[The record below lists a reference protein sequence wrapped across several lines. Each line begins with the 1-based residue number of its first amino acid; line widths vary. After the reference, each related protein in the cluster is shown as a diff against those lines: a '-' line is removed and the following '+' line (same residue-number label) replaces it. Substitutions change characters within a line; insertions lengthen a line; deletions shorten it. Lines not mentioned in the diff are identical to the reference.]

1 MLRDGQ
7 PAEPPPRPGALALL
21 RDGAFRRLW
30 LTGLLTGFTRW
41 ADIIVTGIFVFDAT
55 ASAGAVAF
63 VTFLRFLPMIAGA
76 LSGTL
81 ASRLPLAR
89 VLRLALAVVA
99 VLYAGLALLA
109 FAGFLP
115 VWAIGVGSFL
125 IGIYWSTE
133 MAVRRTLLG
142 EVAGTAR
149 ISAAMGLDWGTINA
163 ARLVGPVIGGTLYEW
178 FGIGAWLAACG
189 VMYLGSTLAVT
200 GIDAAPA
207 PAGLDLADKG
217 RNLLASMLDDVIA
230 SFRDPLVA
238 GVLAVTIAMNFFG
251 FVYSSMVPVI
261 GKEVLNA
268 TPPEVGLLSSMEGIG
283 ALVAAGAIAGV
294 ARPLWFGRL
303 FLIGSMMTLVG
314 AFCFSQSGSY
324 GFSLMVLTAAGMGSA
339 IFATMQSTLI
349 LTSVPAER
357 RSRAMGV
364 MTTTI
369 GIGQSGVLWLG
380 AMAGWFGAAGAVAI
394 SAVIGIVLLLTFA
407 ALWPAMWRRS
417 SHPH

>member
-1 MLRDGQ
+1 LLRVGQ
-7 PAEPPPRPGALALL
+7 PAEPPRPRALALL

-41 ADIIVTGIFVFDAT
+41 ADIIVTAIFVFDAT

-63 VTFLRFLPMIAGA
+63 VTFLRFLPMIGGA

-89 VLRLALAVVA
+89 VLRLALGAVA
-99 VLYAGLALLA
+99 VIYAALALLA
-109 FAGFLP
+109 VAGLLP
-115 VWAIGVGSFL
+115 VWAIGIGSFL

-142 EVAGTAR
+142 EVAGTSR

-163 ARLVGPVIGGTLYEW
+163 ARLVGPVIGGSLYES
-178 FGIGAWLAACG
+178 FGIGAWLATCA
-189 VMYLGSTLAVT
+189 VMYLGST
-200 GIDAAPA
+200 AAIGRVPA
-207 PAGLDLADKG
+207 SPPPAGLDPADKG
-217 RNLLASMLDDVIA
+217 RKIFASMLDDVIA
-230 SFRDPLVA
+230 SFRDPMVA
-238 GVLAVTIAMNFFG
+238 GVLAVTISMNFFG

-261 GKEVLNA
+261 GKEVLRA

-314 AFCFSQSGSY
+314 ALCFSQSGVY
-324 GFSLMVLTAAGMGSA
+324 AWSLVLLTGAGMGSA

-349 LTSVPAER
+349 LISVPGER

-369 GIGQSGVLWLG
+369 GIGQTGVLMLG
-380 AMAGWFGAAGAVAI
+380 ALAGWFGAATAVAV
-394 SAVIGIVLLLTFA
+394 SATIGIVLLLAFA
-407 ALWPAMWRRS
+407 ALWPAMWRQ
-417 SHPH
+417 HPA